1 MIANVSVRFYV
12 SMPAQAAGILAVIM
26 YNPILISKRQSALA
40 VNPPGNPDGKGLNGF
55 MLDWYHTEPRGVVA
69 KPQRQVL
76 AEFFTSMLV
85 LSAHFKYKPAI
96 GVYNYL
102 YWVDNGWSL
111 SLIAPHQWSD
121 KRRSGFVG
129 TCILHTDM
137 TWTIDPSEQLLGRGP
152 VSDAVARFFHAFAE
166 TLDTDLTLEEILPVY
181 VRRMPYWQRL
191 HASGLSRSIRGAV
204 TLGGQTSI
212 KARDWQLAL
221 PAAGNALFLEPSRAM
236 NAI

>member
-1 MIANVSVRFYV
+1 MIANVSVCFYV
-12 SMPAQAAGILAVIM
+12 SMPAQAAGILVVVM
-26 YNPILISKRQSALA
+26 HNPIRISKRQSALA
-40 VNPPGNPDGKGLNGF
+40 VKPAGNPDGKGLNGF

-96 GVYNYL
+96 GVDNYL
-102 YWVDNGWSL
+102 YWVDDRWSL
-111 SLIAPHQWSD
+111 SLIAPYQWSGT
-121 KRRSGFVG
+121 RRSGFVG
-129 TCILHTDM
+129 TCMLQPDM

-152 VSDAVARFFHAFAE
+152 VSDAVARFIDAFSE
-166 TLDTDLTLEEILPVY
+166 TLDTDLTLEEILPFY
-181 VRRMPYWQRL
+181 ERRMPYWQRL

-221 PAAGNALFLEPSRAM
+221 PAAGKALFLAPSRASR
-236 NAI
+236 N

>member
-1 MIANVSVRFYV
+1 VCFYV
-12 SMPAQAAGILAVIM
+12 SMPAQSAGILVDDM
-26 YNPILISKRQSALA
+26 NNSVLISTRQSALA
-40 VNPPGNPDGKGLNGF
+40 IKPSGNPDGKGLNGL
-55 MLDWYHTEPRGVVA
+55 MLDWYHTEPRGLVA

-96 GVYNYL
+96 GVDNYL
-102 YWVDNGWSL
+102 YWVDDSWNL
-111 SLIAPHQWSD
+111 SLVAPSQWSD

-129 TCILHTDM
+129 TCVLHTDM
-137 TWTIDPSEQLLGRGP
+137 TWTIDPSEQLLRRGP
-152 VSDAVARFFHAFAE
+152 VSDAVARFFDAFAE
-166 TLDTDLTLEEILPVY
+166 TLDTDLTLEEILPFY

-212 KARDWQLAL
+212 KARDWRLAL
-221 PAAGNALFLEPSRAM
+221 PAAGNALFLEPSKAM

>member
-1 MIANVSVRFYV
+1 
-12 SMPAQAAGILAVIM
+12 MPAQAAGILVLVM
-26 YNPILISKRQSALA
+26 HKPILISERQSALA
-40 VNPPGNPDGKGLNGF
+40 VTPAGNPDGKGANGF
-55 MLDWYHTEPRGVVA
+55 MLDWYRTEPRGVVA

-85 LSAHFKYKPAI
+85 LSAQFKYKPAT
-96 GVYNYL
+96 GVDNYL
-102 YWVDNGWSL
+102 YWVDDRWSL
-111 SLIAPHQWSD
+111 SLIAPYQWSD
-121 KRRSGFVG
+121 TRRSGFAG
-129 TCILHTDM
+129 TCMLQTDM

-152 VSDAVARFFHAFAE
+152 VSAAVARFFDAFAE
-166 TLDTDLTLEEILPVY
+166 TLDTDLTLEEILPFY

-221 PAAGNALFLEPSRAM
+221 PAASKAMCLAPSRAM
-236 NAI
+236 SSILVD